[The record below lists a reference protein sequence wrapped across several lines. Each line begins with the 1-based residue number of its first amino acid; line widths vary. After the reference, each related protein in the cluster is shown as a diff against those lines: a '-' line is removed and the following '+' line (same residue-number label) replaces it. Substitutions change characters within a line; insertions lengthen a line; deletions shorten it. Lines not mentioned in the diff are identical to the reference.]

1 MDGRMAG
8 WLAGGL
14 VGLANKISSAHDAL
28 VLTVLSAVN
37 FMLFA
42 HIFAINKRM
51 VNGIIVTNKIGNWNS
66 I

>member
-1 MDGRMAG
+1 MDGWVAS

-14 VGLANKISSAHDAL
+14 VGLTNKISSAHDVL
-28 VLTVLSAVN
+28 VLTVLPAVN